1 MSSFEQ
7 ASIRDTAWTDST
19 PPSRGVAESKT
30 SAIKRIIV
38 CCDGNYRPKDEGAIG
53 VLDRTEMD
61 HFADIFMAYQKRGK
75 ATDPTEIA
83 ALDKQLVPWNQHSSP
98 GKVRADSDEHSFSV
112 KCVGVFDTVGSLG
125 LPEELTLRSS
135 KMKTLFGFPD
145 RLLGEHIERA
155 YQALALDEHR
165 ADFNC
170 NKFEQKEGGRLK
182 KQVLK
187 QGNVSDA
194 LSLDLGYLASLPDPV
209 KPWGEL
215 QPHNSMTG
223 IYSIANSIQR
233 TIPTTTND
241 ITHETIHPSVLKQ
254 RQLKPELLQ
263 DVQNNPAL
271 IWTLLPLEEQMKDNW
286 QVKRAMTAS
295 EESGDNAKK
304 SHRTLK
310 HILHTAQEVAKDGS
324 QIGHALY
331 YSVTHKESDTGDQ
344 REGPLDEQHLSGE
357 LFEGHSMGVLIR
369 ELVGKH

>member
-1 MSSFEQ
+1 
-7 ASIRDTAWTDST
+7 
-19 PPSRGVAESKT
+19 
-30 SAIKRIIV
+30 
-38 CCDGNYRPKDEGAIG
+38 
-53 VLDRTEMD
+53 
-61 HFADIFMAYQKRGK
+61 
-75 ATDPTEIA
+75 
-83 ALDKQLVPWNQHSSP
+83 
-98 GKVRADSDEHSFSV
+98 
-112 KCVGVFDTVGSLG
+112 
-125 LPEELTLRSS
+125 
-135 KMKTLFGFPD
+135 
-145 RLLGEHIERA
+145 
-155 YQALALDEHR
+155 
-165 ADFNC
+165 
-170 NKFEQKEGGRLK
+170 
-182 KQVLK
+182 
-187 QGNVSDA
+187 
-194 LSLDLGYLASLPDPV
+194 
-209 KPWGEL
+209 
-215 QPHNSMTG
+215 MTG

-254 RQLKPELLQ
+254 KQLKPELLQ

-271 IWTLLPLEEQMKDNW
+271 IWTLLPLEEQIKDNW

-324 QIGHALY
+324 QVGHALY